1 MEALEK
7 KAAEILSSSESDLH
21 FAADELLQFTN
32 DFSNDRQL
40 KRSALKLNWDIENAT
55 NDKTVPTPTDKFQTQ
70 IHHIVT
76 SVRKNFTSEPDA
88 VRAYFDGRVSAR
100 DVIITDAPPEVVFKG
115 EQLSYQ
121 YGKNEFV
128 LKPFDLEMSLGEI
141 TAVVG
146 ENSSGKST
154 LIKIVAGAL
163 ASSSGTSQYPLF
175 TDKTP
180 INWSRVKE
188 QIAYIPQRIH
198 SWPGIVKD
206 NLMFTASL
214 KGLRGKENAD
224 EVNYYMHRLNL
235 TEFQESNWNS
245 LSGGAQMRMELAR
258 ALIWKPKLLI
268 LDEPLANLD
277 INTLETFLQDLRHI
291 ASSYKD
297 PISVLI
303 TSQHLYEVEGISD
316 KLLYLSKGKVDYN
329 GRTKDQGIDR
339 TLNSFE
345 LGCEDDINTL
355 RVLLTKHGITDLS
368 VHGRNYFIRTDLNIE
383 SGQLLNILLEA
394 GINIIYFRDVSCSS
408 RVRFHE

>member
-21 FAADELLQFTN
+21 LAADELLQFTN

-40 KRSALKLNWDIENAT
+40 KKSALKLNWDIENAT
-55 NDKTVPTPTDKFQTQ
+55 NDKTVPTPIDKFQTQ
-70 IHHIVT
+70 IQRIVA
-76 SVRKNFTSEPDA
+76 SVRENFTSEPEA

-100 DVIITDAPPEVVFKG
+100 DVIISDAPPEIVFKG

-121 YGKNEFV
+121 YGKGEFL

-180 INWSRVKE
+180 INWSLIKE
-188 QIAYIPQRIH
+188 HIAYIPQRIH

-345 LGCEDDINTL
+345 LGCDDDINTL

-368 VHGRNYFIRTDLNIE
+368 VHGRNFFIRTDLKIE
-383 SGQLLNILLEA
+383 SNQLLTILLEA

>member
-7 KAAEILSSSESDLH
+7 KAAEILSSSKSDLH
-21 FAADELLQFTN
+21 YAADELLQFTN

-40 KRSALKLNWDIENAT
+40 KKSALKLNWDIESAT
-55 NDKTVPTPTDKFQTQ
+55 NDKSLPTPTDQFQTKIQ
-70 IHHIVT
+70 GIVT
-76 SVRKNFTSEPDA
+76 QVRDNFSSKPEA
-88 VRAYFDGRVSAR
+88 VRAYVDGRESAR
-100 DVIITDAPPEVVFKG
+100 DVIISDAPAEVVFRGK
-115 EQLSYQ
+115 QLSYQ
-121 YGKNEFV
+121 YGKGEFL

-163 ASSSGTSQYPLF
+163 ASSSGSSQYPLF
-175 TDKTP
+175 TDKSP
-180 INWSRVKE
+180 INWSTVKE
-188 QIAYIPQRIH
+188 HVAYIPQRIH

-277 INTLETFLQDLRHI
+277 INTLEIFLQDLRHI

-316 KLLYLSKGKVDYN
+316 KLLYLSKGCVDYN
-329 GRTKDQGIDR
+329 GRTKDQGVDR
-339 TLNSFE
+339 TQNSFE
-345 LGCEDDINTL
+345 LGCDEDINTL

-368 VHGRNYFIRTDLNIE
+368 VHGRNFFIRTDLSIDA
-383 SGQLLNILLEA
+383 SQLLEILIQA
-394 GINIIYFRDVSCSS
+394 RINIVYFRDVSCSS